1 MMRSG
6 DDRRGLSHVVAAVTG
21 LCVLACGGY
30 DHERTT
36 GDADAFARS
45 YLSSVDTAPSRAA
58 GFLDREFFPTL
69 PTWALLESVSAELGA
84 LASLHLETS
93 EITTGANRSAEMF
106 VKLTYQA
113 EYAGGAGAVIVI
125 LRRSSAGSPWTV
137 RGHMVSYESMAIAL
151 AEEADRFLEGY
162 FASMAGR
169 DFDAALRL
177 YSEFFFREQPADK
190 WRASLAAT
198 RDALGHPGARSL
210 IELDVWGSVLTG
222 AAIIGLGYSVEYEN
236 GSATERFTVFRASRD
251 QPAEIHHHEISTDE
265 VRP

>member
-69 PTWALLESVSAELGA
+69 PSWALLESVSAELGA

-106 VKLTYQA
+106 VELTYEA
-113 EYAGGAGAVIVI
+113 EYAGGAGAVKAI
-125 LRRSSAGSPWTV
+125 LRRPSADSPWTV

-177 YSEFFFREQPADK
+177 YSEFFFREQPVDK

-198 RDALGHPGARSL
+198 RDTLGHPGDRSL

-251 QPAEIHHHEISTDE
+251 QLAEIHHHEISTDE